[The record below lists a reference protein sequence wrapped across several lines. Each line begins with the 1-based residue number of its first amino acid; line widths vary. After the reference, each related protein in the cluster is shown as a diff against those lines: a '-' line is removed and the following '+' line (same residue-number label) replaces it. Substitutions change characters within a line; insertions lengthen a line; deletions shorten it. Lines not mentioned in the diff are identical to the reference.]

1 MFDSMI
7 EPILLY
13 GSEVWG
19 YENFKVIEQI
29 QLKFCKRILK
39 VRNTTPHF
47 TKILFENRVNLSTR
61 RGIYITKP
69 FLNKLVS

>member
-19 YENFKVIEQI
+19 YENLKFIEQI
-29 QLKFCKRILK
+29 QLKF
-39 VRNTTPHF
+39 
-47 TKILFENRVNLSTR
+47 
-61 RGIYITKP
+61 
-69 FLNKLVS
+69 

>member
-19 YENFKVIEQI
+19 YENLKVIEQI
-29 QLKFCKRILK
+29 QLKCCKQILK
-39 VRNTTPHF
+39 DRNTTPHYM
-47 TKILFENRVNLSTR
+47 INGEL
-61 RGIYITKP
+61 G
-69 FLNKLVS
+69 